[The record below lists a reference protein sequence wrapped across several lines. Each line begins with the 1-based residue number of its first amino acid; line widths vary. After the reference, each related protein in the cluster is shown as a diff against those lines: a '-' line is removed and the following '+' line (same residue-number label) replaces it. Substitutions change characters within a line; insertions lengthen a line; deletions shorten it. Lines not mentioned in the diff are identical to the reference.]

1 MKKKNINKLQTVE
14 HKIYNF
20 DTENVWKGIGAL
32 QSGTSTMKSIL
43 LLSGLL
49 FLSIWFSLKLVV
61 ITFLCLSGLSFLYHL
76 IKYLY
81 HQNKWLQQFKPNEK
95 D

>member
-1 MKKKNINKLQTVE
+1 MKKKNKEI
-14 HKIYNF
+14 KIYNF
-20 DTENVWKGIGAL
+20 YTEDATKCFDSMEMGGN
-32 QSGTSTMKSIL
+32 SMKSIL
-43 LLSGLL
+43 LLCVLL
-49 FLSIWFSLKLVV
+49 FLSLWFSLKLVV
-61 ITFLCLSGLSFLYHL
+61 ITFLCLSGLSFIYHL